1 VFGLSIDNIS
11 LMALTLC
18 VGFVV
23 DDAIVMLENI
33 SRHVEMGKSVFQATL
48 DGSREIAFT
57 IVSMTISL
65 AAVFIPVFFMGG
77 ILGRLLHEFA
87 IVIIVAGNHDFAVCE
102 KLTLEFFNSYAK
114 SAVLWTREALTKEDL
129 DFLQG
134 LPITVAVDDDVT
146 LSHATIY
153 DAHAFDYIQTQ
164 YDAHLSLQEM
174 RTPCGFV
181 GHSHIPISFYLRDGV
196 VGWTMESTID
206 VDACEKVLINVG
218 SVGQPRD
225 ENPKAAYAVFDTTE
239 RKVWIKRVTYDVDA
253 AIRAIE
259 QNRLPR
265 ILGERLRLGK

>member
-1 VFGLSIDNIS
+1 MRYGIFGDIHGNLHALEAVLKAYEQEHIDEF
-11 LMALTLC
+11 LC
-18 VGFVV
+18 TGDLVGYG
-23 DDAIVMLENI
+23 ANPHECIE
-33 SRHVEMGKSVFQATL
+33 RT
-48 DGSREIAFT
+48 R
-57 IVSMTISL
+57 
-65 AAVFIPVFFMGG
+65 AVCK
-77 ILGRLLHEFA
+77 H
-87 IVIIVAGNHDFAVCE
+87 IVAGNHDFAVCE

-129 DFLQG
+129 DYLQG
-134 LPITVAVDDDVT
+134 LPITVNVGTDVT

-164 YDAHLSLQEM
+164 YDAHLSLQEL

-196 VGWTMESTID
+196 VGWTMETTID
-206 VDACEKVLINVG
+206 VDACEKVLVNVG

-225 ENPKAAYAVFDTTE
+225 ENPKAAYAVFDTEE
-239 RKVWIKRVTYDVDA
+239 RKVWIKRVAYDVDG